1 MPVKNK
7 SAIMRCIPGSFVI
20 VSVGS
25 NLVGSQLANPDVT
38 LNSSVNHTKY
48 FDRAIYNIGEVHNK
62 DLSLSS
68 FNDLQ
73 TNTIAI
79 KFEVLLEDHMYISN
93 ATKYWVGVGLK
104 AGLNMVW
111 IGQLALTV
119 DVPLV
124 RRPRVL
130 ISTSSNGTNMM
141 KQGYLFFDLT
151 LYCHY

>member
-1 MPVKNK
+1 MLPVKNK
-7 SAIMRCIPGSFVI
+7 SAIMRCIPGSFV

-25 NLVGSQLANPDVT
+25 NIEGSRLNNPDVT

-62 DLSLSS
+62 DLSSSS

-73 TNTIAI
+73 TNTIVI
-79 KFEVLLEDHMYISN
+79 KFQVLLEDHVYISN
-93 ATKYWVGVGLK
+93 DTKYWVGVGLK

-111 IGQLALTV
+111 IGQLAIIA
-119 DVPLV
+119 DVPFT

-130 ISTSSNGTNMM
+130 ISASSNGTMKM
-141 KQGYLFFDLT
+141 KQGYLFFYLT
-151 LYCHY
+151 LDFPY